1 MSPNVGGSDRILRA
15 VLGAVLWL
23 LVLTGTLAGTAG
35 WIAGIV
41 GAVMLGTAAL
51 RVCPAY
57 RLIGVNTC
65 RM

>member
-1 MSPNVGGSDRILRA
+1 MSPNVGGLDRLLRA
-15 VLGAVLWL
+15 ALGAVLWS
-23 LVLTGTLAGTAG
+23 LVLTGTVAGTAG

-41 GAVMLGTAAL
+41 GTVMLGTAAL